1 VSTKL
6 NINLSAVLQSTIQ
19 GLANGG
25 QGLYV
30 YAAAYD
36 ANGLVPIGQGGVN
49 YITLVDGLNANP
61 TVPTT
66 ETSITLPSAL
76 NGGKIYLIIQ
86 SVAAGDQ
93 SGLFGPGGAI
103 NQESD
108 INWNNAASLDFR
120 YDSFEVSLLGAAGDA
135 GNLTDVNVFGIPM
148 SVDIT
153 YPNGATSQ
161 TRGYKVNGESIF
173 NEIAGINSG
182 ALVHQFTEGP
192 LAGTSR
198 LAAAPATALA
208 PGGPGGASAADWTPY
223 VESLGAAVVAG
234 TVDMR
239 IAGFFNGAY
248 TVDYVNIGTTSVPI
262 NVQYQEYHN
271 AGLYDYTVSYVA
283 GTGNAGTYVLSPT
296 SASQIKGTIE
306 ISTADLSNSIYATLG
321 NAQIKNPDGSYY
333 QFSGLNNAGQIVVSS
348 DMNTGANNEWGA
360 AFVKLL
366 TGFIGG
372 YMGGTATPLNSL
384 LGTDP
389 INLSQNWNFDP
400 TFAFGGQA
408 GAGQPGAVT
417 PFTWSSSTFGTGVS
431 HDPYAEIFFDNTN
444 SYGNGYSDAVMSLFQ
459 QGGPLIPT
467 GYSIGLGNNPFATYT
482 DSLGANP
489 LTTYFDTLGSNPL
502 SAYTGTFGANPF
514 STTNGSAVITV
525 TDANAASY
533 AVVGSSV
540 AISGVTTGFAGL
552 SAAQLNQTFKITSV
566 DLANNSYTIQIG
578 GGASANATTTGG
590 GTGVASASNVITV
603 TDADAADY
611 AIVGSAVTIAGVA
624 SGFSGFTTAQLNNT
638 FKIIGVDLANNTYQ
652 VAITNGAT
660 AVTATSAGTGGGS
673 SVTSASNVITVLDAN
688 AADYAAVGGYVS
700 FIGAGNVGGIA
711 AGQLIGPLQILKVVD
726 STHYQVGV
734 TTLVDKVV
742 TPVTA
747 TSAATGGGSG
757 IVNQTSALTVTDANA
772 ADYAEVGALVSFGGV
787 SSFAGIPPAA
797 LNATFTITKIIDA
810 THYQVQL
817 NNTTANRAEP
827 GGGSAV
833 VAGVDVQEINLT
845 LFADKQTAVS
855 PDTLAETQGYT
866 PTVIYNT
873 YDSNV
878 GPLVAPLESTGAPN
892 LSLILGMGVGQLR
905 VDPDATV
912 TLGFY
917 TGTTDGLATFTQ
929 AAIPTPQNLN
939 FSLSNNPLASTAI
952 TLGANPFSTQNT
964 SNVITVFDVNASK
977 YAVVGSEVAFTGA
990 TAVGGFTVTQLNQT
1004 FTITSVDLANN
1015 TYQVQVSGAVANAT
1029 TTGGGAAIAGNSN
1042 VIIVFDPNA
1051 GSYAMVP
1058 GTTTLAEGASVTLS
1072 GATGFAGVDA
1082 SALNQTF
1089 EIKGI
1094 VDGAHYLVQV
1104 SEIATSGTTGGGQAV
1119 VGNAHEPRYQ
1129 TWLYNE
1135 NLVLENPF
1143 TAVADSGVITVTDVN
1158 ADLYA
1163 KVGAQVT
1170 FGGATGFAGIDS
1182 SALNTTF
1189 TIATVVDS
1197 MHYTINL
1204 AGGATATSDAT
1215 GGGAG
1220 VVHQDANIFTPIAG
1234 VTPTGSTLQLN
1245 GLPYGNGVNW
1255 YQLSISHGGVSRT
1268 YNMYMEALAG
1278 SGILNPQYAGANQAG
1293 SIALDNLAALPAVLP
1308 TSQYLTSV
1316 NVGLFNGGTVSLD
1329 PALLAYIGDA
1339 AIQDVNSGANQL
1351 WPTPNAPVLGL
1362 VTGSGPDATFT
1373 NWTTGGTTPDY
1384 QLNTPNS
1391 GLGSVTTANVAF
1403 GWWGADQQ
1411 WVGFNAYNGGD
1422 GAAPIQVIG
1431 GYTNK
1436 VYGSDL
1442 VKLTFTSSTSSFLP
1456 TPQTLAADIDG
1467 KWIVPVSGFTS
1478 GDYTVTMTEYL
1489 ADGVTQVGPSSGAL
1503 NFTVAL
1509 SALAFANTSG
1519 ANFLELDSGGTTA
1532 GGSWIQLQTTGSSM
1546 PNGTLLAFATD
1557 ALGNMIGRDGSITTD
1572 LSEAVLAQIGS
1583 VAFDN
1588 GTVMQTGTQSVFLPV
1603 GQQLHFAV
1611 QTGNNTIEQ
1620 LPGVQIA
1627 GTNSL
1632 SISVNGGF
1640 GTLNLQA
1647 TVDNTLSASANLAA
1661 SQRDYNQPWAYLTQ
1675 GQGVNVEVA
1684 GSAWNMN
1691 TIHFVHID
1699 VNPATSAWS
1708 VGGVAYGN
1716 TDAFRSAVANSW
1728 DPGFAATGGRGDF
1741 GGTTGW
1747 TPSTG
1752 TGFYAPVLATE
1763 GGDIFVIGNAN
1774 VDGQDHIRM
1783 FGQNTFGFEDLRTDQ
1798 NSDFDYNDVVV
1809 RLTLA

>member
-1 VSTKL
+1 M
-6 NINLSAVLQSTIQ
+6 
-19 GLANGG
+19 
-25 QGLYV
+25 
-30 YAAAYD
+30 
-36 ANGLVPIGQGGVN
+36 
-49 YITLVDGLNANP
+49 
-61 TVPTT
+61 
-66 ETSITLPSAL
+66 
-76 NGGKIYLIIQ
+76 IIQ
-86 SVAAGDQ
+86 SVTASDP
-93 SGLFGPGGAI
+93 SGLFGSGGAI

-108 INWNNAASLDFR
+108 INWNNADTHDFR

-148 SVDIT
+148 SVDIS
-153 YPNGATSQ
+153 YPNGATTQ
-161 TRGYKVNGESIF
+161 TRGYAVNGTSIF
-173 NEIAGINSG
+173 NDIVGINSG
-182 ALVHQFTEGP
+182 ALVHNYAEGP
-192 LAGTSR
+192 LQGAPR

-208 PGGPGGASAADWTPY
+208 SGGPGGASAANWTPY
-223 VESLGAAVVAG
+223 VESLGAAVNAG
-234 TVDMR
+234 TVDVN
-239 IAGFFNGAY
+239 IAGFFNGAFS
-248 TVDYVNIGTTSVPI
+248 VDYINIGTTITPI

-271 AGLYDYTVSYVA
+271 YGLYDYTVSYTPGVD
-283 GTGNAGTYVLSPT
+283 NAGTYVLTPT
-296 SASQIKGTIE
+296 SKSQIKGTIE
-306 ISTADLSNSIYATLG
+306 ISTTDLSNSIYATLG
-321 NAQIKNPDGSYY
+321 NASLKNPDGTYY
-333 QFSGLNNAGQIVVSS
+333 QFSSLNNSGDIVVGQ
-348 DMNTGANNEWGA
+348 DMNTGTNNEWGST
-360 AFVKLL
+360 FVKLL

-372 YMGGTATPLNSL
+372 YLGGTTTPLNTQ
-384 LGTDP
+384 LGTSA
-389 INLSQNWNFDP
+389 ISLSDNWNFDP
-400 TFAFGGQA
+400 TFAFGGQKA
-408 GAGQPGAVT
+408 TDQPGAVT
-417 PFTWSSSTFGTGVS
+417 PFAWSTTTFGSGVS
-431 HDPYAEIFFDNTN
+431 YDPYAQIFFDNTN

-467 GYSIGLGNNPFATYT
+467 GYSIGLGANPLASYT
-482 DSLGANP
+482 DSPGPNP
-489 LTTYFDTLGSNPL
+489 LTTYFDTLGGNPL
-502 SAYTGTFGANPF
+502 SAYTGTFSDNPF

-533 AVVGSSV
+533 ALVGSSV

-578 GGASANATTTGG
+578 GGASANATLANVG
-590 GTGVASASNVITV
+590 GTGVVNASNVITV
-603 TDADAADY
+603 TDTDAADY
-611 AIVGSAVTIAGVA
+611 AVVGSSVAIAGVA
-624 SGFSGFTTAQLNNT
+624 GDFSGFTTVQLNNT
-638 FKIIGVDLANNTYQ
+638 FKIIGVDLASNRYQ
-652 VAITNGAT
+652 VAVNDGTT
-660 AVTATSAGTGGGS
+660 AVIATSAGTGGGS
-673 SVTSASNVITVLDAN
+673 AVTSGSNVITVTDAN
-688 AADYAAVGGYVS
+688 LAHYAAVGGYVA
-700 FIGAGNVGGIA
+700 FMGAASVGGFA
-711 AGQLIGPLQILKVVD
+711 PGQLNVPLQIVSVD
-726 STHYQVGV
+726 LANNTYQVAVVNG
-734 TTLVDKVV
+734 TTA
-742 TPVTA
+742 VTA

-757 IVNQTSALTVTDANA
+757 ITNQTSAITVTDTNA
-772 ADYAEVGALVSFGGV
+772 AEYAEPGALVSFGGV
-787 SSFAGIPPAA
+787 ASFAGIEPAA

-810 THYQVQL
+810 AHYQVQL
-817 NNTTANRAEP
+817 NNATANSTGP
-827 GGGSAV
+827 GGGTAV
-833 VAGVDVQEINLT
+833 VAGVDVQEITLT
-845 LFADKQTAVS
+845 LFDDNQTAVS
-855 PDTLAETQGYT
+855 PDTLAQTQGYT

-873 YDSNV
+873 YENV
-878 GPLVAPLESTGAPN
+878 EQLVEPLESTGAPN

-917 TGTTDGLATFTQ
+917 TGETGGLATFTQ
-929 AAIPTPQNLN
+929 ATIPTPQNLN
-939 FSLSNNPLASTAI
+939 FSLSSNPLASATISLTNA
-952 TLGANPFSTQNT
+952 FSTQF
-964 SNVITVFDVNASK
+964 SSHFLTVFDANAK
-977 YAVVGSEVAFTGA
+977 NYAVVGSQVAFSGA
-990 TAVGGFTVTQLNQT
+990 SAVGGFTTAQLNQT

-1015 TYQVQVSGAVANAT
+1015 TYKVQVSDAAATAT
-1029 TTGGGAAIAGNSN
+1029 TSSGGGSVTGTSN
-1042 VIIVFDPNA
+1042 VITVFDPDA
-1051 GSYAMVP
+1051 GSYAVIP
-1058 GTTTLAEGASVTLS
+1058 GTVTLAENASVTLS
-1072 GATGFAGVDA
+1072 GATGFAGIHA
-1082 SALNQTF
+1082 TALNQTF
-1089 EIKGI
+1089 AIKGI

-1104 SEIATSGTTGGGQAV
+1104 SDIATSGTTGGGQAV
-1119 VGNAHEPRYQ
+1119 VGNALEPRYQ

-1135 NLVLENPF
+1135 TLVLDNPF
-1143 TAVADSGVITVTDVN
+1143 AATQDSGTLKVTDVN

-1170 FGGATGFAGIDS
+1170 FGGAQSFAGIDS
-1182 SALNTTF
+1182 SYLNTTF
-1189 TIATVVDS
+1189 TIASVVDS

-1204 AGGATATSDAT
+1204 PTTVTAASTTT
-1215 GGGAG
+1215 GGGTG

-1245 GLPYGNGVNW
+1245 GLPYNTGVNW
-1255 YQLSISHGGVSRT
+1255 YQLSISQSGVSRT
-1268 YNMYMEALAG
+1268 YNMYMEAAAN
-1278 SGILNPQYAGANQAG
+1278 SGILNPQYPNQAG
-1293 SIALDNLAALPAVLP
+1293 SIALDNLASLPAVLP

-1329 PALLAYIGDA
+1329 PALLSYIGDA
-1339 AIQDVNSGANQL
+1339 AVQAANPGL

-1362 VTGSGPDATFT
+1362 VTGSVPDATFT
-1373 NWTTGGTTPDY
+1373 NWTTGGTTPAY
-1384 QLNTPNS
+1384 ELNMPNS
-1391 GLGSVTTANVAF
+1391 GLNSVSTANLAF

-1442 VKLTFTSSTSSFLP
+1442 VKLTFTSTSGFTPAPLP
-1456 TPQTLAADIDG
+1456 LAADIDG

-1478 GDYTVTMTEYL
+1478 GNYTVTMTEYL
-1489 ADGVTQVGPSSGAL
+1489 ADGVTQVGPSTAAL
-1503 NFTVAL
+1503 SFTVAL
-1509 SALAFANTSG
+1509 STLSFANTTG
-1519 ANFLELDSGGTTA
+1519 NNFLELDTGGGTG

-1546 PNGTLLAFATD
+1546 PNSTLLAFATD
-1557 ALGNMIGRDGSITTD
+1557 ALGNMIGRDGAITTD
-1572 LSEAVLAQIGS
+1572 LSDAVLVQIGA

-1588 GTVMQTGTQSVFLPV
+1588 GTVMQTGVQSVFLPV
-1603 GQQLHFAV
+1603 GQQLHFAI

-1632 SISVNGGF
+1632 SVTVNGSY

-1647 TVDNTLSASANLAA
+1647 TVDNNLSASAQLAG

-1675 GQGVNVEVA
+1675 GQGVSVDVA

-1747 TPSTG
+1747 TSSTG

-1774 VDGQDHIRM
+1774 VDGQNHIRM
-1783 FGQNTFGFEDLRTDQ
+1783 FGQNVFGFEDLRADQ